1 MPTYQTPGVYRE
13 EVFPAPAAELRTGVP
28 AFLGV
33 AGEVSQVA
41 DRVPFYQPW
50 PLTLWPQFVQ
60 HFGRPWPG
68 SYLAYAVRGFFE
80 NGGELCYVIH
90 LDDTVSAEE
99 ALRKGLAALEPL
111 DTVDLVCAPDIM
123 RNSTQ
128 VTALQQRVLDHC
140 DKAGDRFAILDSLP
154 DADAQRV
161 LEQRQGL
168 KGANGA
174 LYFPW
179 IRVPGGPASTQGFV
193 PPCGHVAG
201 VYARSDGR
209 TGVHKAPAN
218 EELAGVLDLAVNLTD
233 AQQGPLNQ
241 AGVNC
246 LRAFP
251 GRGIRVWGARTLA
264 GQEQAEWT
272 YVSVRRLFLTAGRWI
287 ERAVAGFVFEPN
299 DFRLWVRVERELG
312 AYLSDLFRRGA
323 LKGGT
328 EEEAFY
334 VKCDAETNP
343 PEVREAGLVVTE
355 IGLAPASPNEFVVVR
370 LIHGASGVTIAG
382 PTRLE

>member
-13 EVFPAPAAELRTGVP
+13 DVFPAPAAELRTGVP
-28 AFLGV
+28 AFLGY
-33 AGEVSQVA
+33 AGEANQVS

-60 HFGRPWPG
+60 HFGRPGPDN
-68 SYLAYAVRGFFE
+68 YLAYAVRGFFE
-80 NGGELCYVIH
+80 NGGELCYVVR
-90 LDDTVSAEE
+90 LDENAASVQT
-99 ALRKGLAALEPL
+99 ALEDGLAALEPV
-111 DTVDLVCAPDIM
+111 DSIDLVCAPDIM

-128 VTALQQRVLDHC
+128 VTTFQQMVLDHC
-140 DKAGDRFAILDSLP
+140 DKAGDRFAILDSL
-154 DADAQRV
+154 ADAHAQKV
-161 LEQRQGL
+161 LEQRHVL

-179 IRVPGGPASTQGFV
+179 VKVPGGPASTKGFV

-201 VYARSDGR
+201 VYAACDERV
-209 TGVHKAPAN
+209 GVHKAPAN
-218 EELAGVLDLAVNLTD
+218 EELAGVLDLQFHLTD
-233 AQQGPLNQ
+233 AQQADLNPV
-241 AGVNC
+241 GVNC

-272 YVSVRRLFLTAGRWI
+272 YVNVRRLFLTAGRWI
-287 ERAVAGFVFEPN
+287 ERAMAGVVFEPN
-299 DFRLWVRVERELG
+299 DVRLWVRLERELS

-323 LKGGT
+323 LMGRT

-334 VKCDAETNP
+334 VRCNAETNP
-343 PEVREAGLVVTE
+343 PQVREAGQVVTE
-355 IGLAPASPNEFVVVR
+355 IGLAPALPGEFVVVR
-370 LIHGASGVTIAG
+370 LIHGASGLTIAG
-382 PTRLE
+382 PSRS